1 MNTTTPIRKTTYRKR
16 RIEGNGKK
24 IGATPS
30 RPSTYDNFIVGAIDA
45 ELERIQDALR
55 RTLNVKGVLD
65 ALEVLRSQIQ
75 DIIQDQN
82 LGKEG

>member
-1 MNTTTPIRKTTYRKR
+1 MNNTTSIMKTTYRTTG
-16 RIEGNGKK
+16 IEGDGEK
-24 IGATPS
+24 IGTTPS